1 MTHGA
6 LHISAIALGVAAFVS
21 ISSLSTASADSPPSG
36 AARPSLSEPAPT
48 PSLAPS
54 LAEPTPTPSL
64 ATSPTGGMAS
74 APAEAAG
81 AAPMPPER
89 PSHIN
94 GGHYARHAHYAWRH
108 GRRYAAYS
116 RDPVGAAANVV
127 VGGVADLGSIA
138 AYPFYC
144 FPRYGSCPF
153 YRPYP

>member
-21 ISSLSTASADSPPSG
+21 VLPLSTASADSPPSG
-36 AARPSLSEPAPT
+36 AALPSLAEPAPT
-48 PSLAPS
+48 PSI
-54 LAEPTPTPSL
+54 
-64 ATSPTGGMAS
+64 ATSPSGGTAS
-74 APAEAAG
+74 APGEANGAG
-81 AAPMPPER
+81 VMPPER
-89 PSHIN
+89 PSHIY
-94 GGHYARHAHYAWRH
+94 GGHTARHAHYAWRH

-116 RDPVGAAANVV
+116 RNPVGAAANVV

>member
-6 LHISAIALGVAAFVS
+6 LHVSAIALGVAAFVS
-21 ISSLSTASADSPPSG
+21 VYAAFHRQRGLAPVRRG
-36 AARPSLSEPAPT
+36 AALARGRARQSAPLAEPAPT
-48 PSLAPS
+48 PSI
-54 LAEPTPTPSL
+54 
-64 ATSPTGGMAS
+64 ATSPSGGTAS
-74 APAEAAG
+74 APGEANG
-81 AAPMPPER
+81 AALMPPER
-89 PSHIN
+89 PSHIY
-94 GGHYARHAHYAWRH
+94 GGHTARHAHYAWRH

-116 RDPVGAAANVV
+116 RNPVGAAANVV